1 MNDEKKLNFHFYNTL
16 CSKSTYN
23 MLFNKHG
30 VNSGNAAQT
39 FLGLIADGLNQNMRS
54 SYYSQLPD
62 SYKFTKSIYI
72 FYFINE

>member
-1 MNDEKKLNFHFYNTL
+1 MQHKKLNFHFYNIL
-16 CSKSTYN
+16 CSKSTHSI
-23 MLFNKHG
+23 LFKYHG

-39 FLGLIADGLNQNMRS
+39 FLGLIAAGLNQNMRS

-62 SYKFTKSIYI
+62 FYKFTKSIYI